1 MKRITA
7 AALSIAIL
15 LMGGVTAFGAEQE
28 IQLNKAA
35 VYENTELDGGK
46 LAPVMLLSYE
56 GEDYYLAPSGETK
69 KLEKLVEHTVNVKG
83 TVKQDAKKRNVITVK
98 SFEESFN

>member
-7 AALSIAIL
+7 AVLSIAIL
-15 LMGGVTAFGAEQE
+15 LMGSVTAFGAEQE
-28 IQLNKAA
+28 IQLKKAA
-35 VYENTELDGGK
+35 VYENSELEGGK

-56 GEDYYLAPSGETK
+56 GEDYYLVPSDETK
-69 KLEKLVEHTVNVKG
+69 KLEKLIEHTVNVKG
-83 TVKQDAKKRNVITVK
+83 TVKQDAKKKNVLTIK

>member
-1 MKRITA
+1 MRRNTA
-7 AALSIAIL
+7 AALTISIL
-15 LMGGVTAFGAEQE
+15 LMGSVTAFSAEQE

-35 VYENTELDGGK
+35 VYENTELEGGK

-69 KLEKLVEHTVNVKG
+69 KLEKLIEHTVTVKG
-83 TVKQDAKKRNVITVK
+83 TVTQDAKKRNVLTIK